1 MSPIYQYSMRLAKVG
16 RSDLRGGL
24 SNMMAT
30 ELIPPGKLYIL
41 ETFSLRDGREKKF
54 KNYILDF
61 INKIVLFFQK
71 HTKYYH

>member
-41 ETFSLRDGREKKF
+41 ETFSLREGREKTF
-54 KNYILDF
+54 
-61 INKIVLFFQK
+61 
-71 HTKYYH
+71 